1 MLQFSICVLH
11 FNGST
16 KFELIFFKLQF
27 SKWSIQEIPSFC
39 SRYTRLVNSIH
50 SNHSL
55 RKEIWTPIYY
65 SFPIYCTFPVC
76 MHISFGNFFDF
87 QLCIEDKKQM
97 SVFSFVQME
106 TTGVIESTHQNK
118 SCGYDKHL
126 MSMLFLCI
134 PIFFGVIHEKFQ
146 KSRKNYRFFFWKVLN
161 LLESWKVCAY
171 WDLRSIWAWTV
182 LINGMKDTRDATQ
195 ANCLL
200 PISASE
206 WELLPNIERSDAIR
220 LKRRFIHSRQKPH
233 CHERFK
239 RPHACLAPVRK
250 PR

>member
-146 KSRKNYRFFFWKVLN
+146 KSRKNYRFFF
-161 LLESWKVCAY
+161 LESFEPPWVLKSLCVLGLTKYLSVNSPNKRYERHARRNTSE
-171 WDLRSIWAWTV
+171 LFTTNLGKRMRIIAKHWT
-182 LINGMKDTRDATQ
+182 LWCYTTEAAFHPFTTKTA
-195 ANCLL
+195 L
-200 PISASE
+200 P
-206 WELLPNIERSDAIR
+206 WTL
-220 LKRRFIHSRQKPH
+220 
-233 CHERFK
+233 
-239 RPHACLAPVRK
+239 
-250 PR
+250 